1 MPRAL
6 ASSLLE
12 YRSGLERE
20 LGLLGELLHLATRQR
35 DRLQAGDLPALPA
48 LVEARFRVMSALSA
62 IEDRLRPVREAIVQ
76 RIEDARRLPG
86 FDALVRLHRE
96 AEGLVTAIQLADR
109 AMLCDLETAGVARR
123 EAAQALETGEATLA
137 AYRKVL
143 APAPGSAT
151 IVDRHG

>member
-1 MPRAL
+1 MPRGL
-6 ASSLLE
+6 ASALFE

-20 LGLLGELLHLATRQR
+20 LGLLGELLDLATRQR

-48 LVEARFRVMSALSA
+48 LVEARARVMDALSA
-62 IEDRLRPVREAIVQ
+62 IEQRVRPLRDTIAQ

-109 AMLCDLETAGVARR
+109 TVLHDLETAGVARR
-123 EAAQALETGEATLA
+123 EALLALETGEATLA

-143 APAPGSAT
+143 APTPGSAT
-151 IVDRHG
+151 IVDQHG

>member
-48 LVEARFRVMSALSA
+48 LVEARDRVMSALSA

-96 AEGLVTAIQLADR
+96 AEGLVTAIQLADGAILR
-109 AMLCDLETAGVARR
+109 DLETAGVARR

>member
-1 MPRAL
+1 MPRGL
-6 ASSLLE
+6 ASALFE

-20 LGLLGELLHLATRQR
+20 LGLLGELLDLATRQR

-48 LVEARFRVMSALSA
+48 LVEARARVMDALSA
-62 IEDRLRPVREAIVQ
+62 IEQRVRPLRDTIAQ

-109 AMLCDLETAGVARR
+109 TVLHDLETAGVARR
-123 EAAQALETGEATLA
+123 EALLALETGEATLA

-143 APAPGSAT
+143 APTPGSAA
-151 IVDRHG
+151 IVDQHG